1 MTASVGRMTLSW
13 LFLFLAWDRLTGTM
27 GALGVRDLLM
37 VTNVRMPFL
46 LAHLEQPPPVLFLH
60 RYVPSH
66 RLANFVGVRTQSR
79 IVLQSQVGSPHYVS
93 PEVLREEMYG
103 PPVDL
108 WACGIIMHIILT
120 RRYPFAGET
129 IQETL
134 ELVCKGRFSPVGA
147 EWDRI
152 SSDAKSL
159 LQGLLREDPAERLT
173 AEEAL
178 RHPWLTSD
186 LMDSPSGV
194 SVSNVSSR
202 TGGRSGA
209 TVSSNDRSANG
220 GRAAQRRSAT

>member
-1 MTASVGRMTLSW
+1 M
-13 LFLFLAWDRLTGTM
+13 LFS
-27 GALGVRDLLM
+27 
-37 VTNVRMPFL
+37 
-46 LAHLEQPPPVLFLH
+46 H
-60 RYVPSH
+60 H

-178 RHPWLTSD
+178 RHPWLTAD
-186 LMDSPSGV
+186 LLDSPSGP

-202 TGGRSGA
+202 TAGGRSGA
-209 TVSSNDRSANG
+209 TVSSTDRSGNG
-220 GRAAQRRSAT
+220 GRGTQRRSAT